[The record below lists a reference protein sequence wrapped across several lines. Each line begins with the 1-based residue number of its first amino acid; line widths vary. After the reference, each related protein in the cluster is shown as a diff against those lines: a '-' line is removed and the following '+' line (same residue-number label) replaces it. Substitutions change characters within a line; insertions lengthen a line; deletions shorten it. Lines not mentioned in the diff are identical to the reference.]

1 MVKLTMVDFNTFSWI
16 CLGIFAG
23 LAAIMFIF
31 TIFSEIQ
38 LRRYSD
44 YTLEKYTPLYFKIF
58 LWIWFILF
66 IGFIIVSGVLL
77 VVYY

>member
-1 MVKLTMVDFNTFSWI
+1 MLKLTMVDFNTFSWI
-16 CLGIFAG
+16 CLGIFIA

-44 YTLEKYTPLYFKIF
+44 NTLEKYTPLYFKIF
-58 LWIWFILF
+58 LW
-66 IGFIIVSGVLL
+66 V
-77 VVYY
+77 